1 MRNVKVAVVTS
12 VCTGTAETLVIAT
25 TRLGTT
31 PEEVIASND
40 ANLDNLNVSTPGDQ
54 GHGFTQ

>member
-1 MRNVKVAVVTS
+1 MKVAVVTS